1 MPIDFGSYGSIGKY
15 PLTKDEQLRSGSRPE
30 NVIEYVSESPPIIKD
45 FIFDVQELKMNH
57 IYLDGLKDIEELKYL
72 GDEISIFR
80 MILTD
85 IFKVDPEN
93 KRLLTD
99 NREKLK
105 QFIFEEQKKIGP
117 LLNIPTNILNDV
129 TVITDGEYIFGK
141 DPRLIFEGI
150 LVTEETLKKI
160 LWTDSEKNFLNEGD
174 ETRYSPLLSKGG
186 KPQKL
191 LHKIIKGKIVPCSCD
206 NKCKNAD
213 KLAKT
218 PGTIDKPIT
227 IYWHDRMFN
236 AIRNY
241 ELEIDKIVQDI
252 HNVKKNILSDDQLS
266 NTEKIEL
273 LDRVLDEKYSLAH
286 IEEPLSISELQ
297 SLSEISKLNF
307 LSIERD
313 IEQQKNLLRYEEKE
327 QIDGGVCDNGDP
339 YCISLGNKDE
349 EKFRISPGSELLQ
362 LPSKSIPITRQEA
375 LEEMRRNPPVPPRV
389 FAQALNPP
397 PGYFKVEPSAPTP
410 SPGGLL
416 LSSFADASQ
425 EQLQELPTGGKPRR
439 KKRRTKKKTNKRKK
453 KSKTSKKRRNK
464 K

>member
-105 QFIFEEQKKIGP
+105 QFIFEEQKKTGP

-141 DPRLIFEGI
+141 DSRLIFEGI

-174 ETRYSPLLSKGG
+174 NTRYSPLG
-186 KPQKL
+186 KDRKL

-213 KLAKT
+213 KLANT
-218 PGTIDKPIT
+218 PGTINKPIT
-227 IYWHDRMFN
+227 IYWYDREFN

-241 ELEIDKIVQDI
+241 ELEIDKILQDI
-252 HNVKKNILSDDQLS
+252 HNVKKNILSDATIS

-313 IEQQKNLLRYEEKE
+313 IEQQKNLLRHEENQK
-327 QIDGGVCDNGDP
+327 QIDSGVCDNGDP
-339 YCISLGNKDE
+339 YCIAPGNKDDE
-349 EKFRISPGSELLQ
+349 VFRIGPRSELLQ
-362 LPSKSIPITRQEA
+362 LPSQSKKPKTRQEA
-375 LEEMRRNPPVPPRV
+375 LAEMRRNPPVPPRV

-397 PGYFKVEPSAPTP
+397 PGYFQVKPSAPTP